1 MQTKEKDIQTFL
13 KVTEP
18 GELLNFLLK
27 KMPDKSRSTVKSLLS
42 HRQIAVD
49 YKITTQFNQSLKTGQ
64 EVIINWGKVQK
75 QSLERAL
82 KIYFEDP
89 YLIVVEKQSG
99 LLSIASDKE
108 KNKTAYSMLSTM
120 VKKENR
126 DGLIFIV
133 HRLDRETSGLMLFAK
148 SYEVQQLLQKAWQE
162 TVVERS
168 YVVVVEGR
176 VEQNEA
182 TITSWL
188 KENKALVMYSSPTEN
203 DGQKAITHYKVLK
216 RNDLY
221 SLLEVNLET
230 GRKNQIRVHLKDI
243 GHSVVGDKK
252 YGSTL
257 NPLGRLGLHARVL
270 AFRHPINGKKVR
282 FETPIPRRFSGLF
295 DSHADQ

>member
-1 MQTKEKDIQTFL
+1 MEKNNIDKQTFL

-18 GELLNFLLK
+18 GELLDFLIA
-27 KMPDKSRSTVKSLLS
+27 KMPDKSRNTVKSLLS
-42 HRQIAVD
+42 HRQISVD

-64 EVIINWGKVQK
+64 DVIINWGRVQK
-75 QSLERAL
+75 QSSERAL

-108 KNKTAYSMLSTM
+108 KNKTAYSMLSKM
-120 VKKENR
+120 VKKEHR
-126 DGLIFIV
+126 DNLIFVV

-168 YVVVVEGR
+168 YVVVVEGQ
-176 VEQNEA
+176 VEQDQA

-188 KENKALVMYSSPTEN
+188 KENRALIMYSSPTEN

-216 RNDLY
+216 RNELY

-243 GHSVVGDKK
+243 GHSVLGDRK
-252 YGSTL
+252 YGSTQ
-257 NPLGRLGLHARVL
+257 NPLGRMALHARVL
-270 AFRHPINGKKVR
+270 AFKHPVTGKEVR
-282 FETPIPRRFSGLF
+282 FETPIPRRFLGLF
-295 DSHADQ
+295 GEKQYK

>member
-1 MQTKEKDIQTFL
+1 MENNNDKQTFL

-18 GELLNFLLK
+18 GELLNFLIAN
-27 KMPDKSRSTVKSLLS
+27 MPDKSRNTVKSLLS
-42 HRQIAVD
+42 HRQISVD
-49 YKITTQFNQSLKTGQ
+49 YKITTQFNQSLKVGQ
-64 EVIINWGKVQK
+64 DVIINWGRVQK
-75 QSLERAL
+75 QSSERAL

-108 KNKTAYSMLSTM
+108 KNKTAYSMLSKM
-120 VKKENR
+120 VKKEDR
-126 DGLIFIV
+126 DNLIFVV

-148 SYEVQQLLQKAWQE
+148 SYDIQQLLQKAWQE

-168 YVVVVEGR
+168 YVVVVEGQ
-176 VEQNEA
+176 VEQNQA

-188 KENKALVMYSSPTEN
+188 KENRALIMYSSQTEN

-243 GHSVVGDKK
+243 GHSVLGDKK
-252 YGSTL
+252 YGSTQ
-257 NPLGRLGLHARVL
+257 NPLGRMALHARVL
-270 AFRHPINGKKVR
+270 AFKHPITGKEVR
-282 FETPIPRRFSGLF
+282 FETPIPRRFLGLF
-295 DSHADQ
+295 GEKEYK